1 VAIITLAPASCSHL
15 SLALVM
21 PPKRKPRSTPDLSAT
36 VATTTTTTTST
47 STARAA
53 ASTSGK
59 ATSSAA
65 SDLKPYSEYLRCT
78 TGGSNK
84 FYYIIAKGAT
94 ASLYPRFVDT
104 GSEELIE

>member
-1 VAIITLAPASCSHL
+1 MAIITLAPASCSHL
-15 SLALVM
+15 SLAHVM

-36 VATTTTTTTST
+36 VATTTTTTST